1 MFISYRATAGRIIV
15 ALWLAAILYV
25 VVLSLIVVRAPGDHV
40 ALRAPVLEQI
50 VFLLLWGV
58 ATPAII
64 WSAERLPIERKLWR
78 RRVPTHLV
86 LAIAFIV
93 ALNLAAPTI
102 AWVMLG
108 RASPYGA
115 LLRHGLTELAA
126 VGHLALIVYA
136 FILGAGHY
144 LHTLDVRREEQLR
157 AERLRADL
165 ASAQLRA
172 LTLQLQP
179 HFLFNALNAVGALII
194 TERNRE
200 AFEVVGRLG
209 ELLRA
214 LLAVERREEVSLR
227 EELELV
233 ESYLGIEQARLGNR
247 LHVEWEVAADVASAQ
262 VPPMLLQPL
271 VENAIRHGVSRSPAG
286 GRLTI
291 AARRLDT
298 RLALEV
304 CDDGPGPSVS
314 RARAESGGGVG
325 LENTRQ
331 RLTHLYGD
339 ESRLELVRD
348 GDWTRLVVELPFHVL
363 ANAAPTLPGGAAA

>member
-1 MFISYRATAGRIIV
+1 VRH
-15 ALWLAAILYV
+15 AL
-25 VVLSLIVVRAPGDHV
+25 G
-40 ALRAPVLEQI
+40 
-50 VFLLLWGV
+50 
-58 ATPAII
+58 
-64 WSAERLPIERKLWR
+64 
-78 RRVPTHLV
+78 
-86 LAIAFIV
+86 
-93 ALNLAAPTI
+93 
-102 AWVMLG
+102 
-108 RASPYGA
+108 
-115 LLRHGLTELAA
+115 ELAA
-126 VGHLALIVYA
+126 VAHLALIVYA

-214 LLAVERREEVSLR
+214 LLAIERREEVSLR
-227 EELELV
+227 EELDLV
-233 ESYLGIEQARLGNR
+233 ESYLGIEQARLGDR
-247 LHVEWEVAADVASAQ
+247 LRVEWEVAPDVGSAQ

-271 VENAIRHGVSRSPAG
+271 VENAIRHGVSRSPTG

-291 AARRLDT
+291 AARRQDA

-304 CDDGPGPSVS
+304 CDDGPGPLS
-314 RARAESGGGVG
+314 RARAEPGGGVG

-331 RLTHLYGD
+331 RLTHLYGG
-339 ESRLELVRD
+339 ETRLELLRD

-363 ANAAPTLPGGAAA
+363 ANVTPTLPGGAAA